1 MCLLSLELGLI
12 SQSSTTAP
20 MPTKRGGGVGG
31 ASKGLTKRRNSQDVV
46 LRDMRGRKLC
56 EHGRLKSKCKDC
68 GTGYCEHGR
77 QKSQCK
83 DCGTGYCEHGRQKSL
98 CKDCGTGYCEH
109 GRQRSQCK
117 DCGTGRYKK
126 VSSAAKRGAQS
137 SSARRQR
144 SQKRR
149 RQTSTAERATPS
161 DEPTFVISGMEVQAT
176 NVGLGS
182 SLDELRNGKWEFA
195 EI

>member
-1 MCLLSLELGLI
+1 MGI
-12 SQSSTTAP
+12 SITA
-20 MPTKRGGGVGG
+20 M
-31 ASKGLTKRRNSQDVV
+31 S
-46 LRDMRGRKLC
+46 RKKC
-56 EHGRLKSKCKDC
+56 EHGRRK
-68 GTGYCEHGR
+68 GR
-77 QKSQCK
+77 
-83 DCGTGYCEHGRQKSL
+83 
-98 CKDCGTGYCEH
+98 
-109 GRQRSQCK
+109 CK

-182 SLDELRNGKWEFA
+182 SLDELRNGEWEYA

>member
-1 MCLLSLELGLI
+1 MS
-12 SQSSTTAP
+12 
-20 MPTKRGGGVGG
+20 
-31 ASKGLTKRRNSQDVV
+31 
-46 LRDMRGRKLC
+46 RKKC
-56 EHGRLKSKCKDC
+56 EHGR
-68 GTGYCEHGR
+68 R
-77 QKSQCK
+77 KSQCK
-83 DCGTGYCEHGRQKSL
+83 DCGTGYCEHGRLKS
-98 CKDCGTGYCEH
+98 
-109 GRQRSQCK
+109 RCK

-182 SLDELRNGKWEFA
+182 SLDELRNGEWEFA